1 MKQLDEKRW
10 FNQFGQESKSEAPI
24 HVAAGRRLLAS
35 LGGRAMRGFRGSA
48 SAALQG
54 SESGRRPPSSELV
67 PLID

>member
-1 MKQLDEKRW
+1 MSRRV
-10 FNQFGQESKSEAPI
+10 GAPSF
-24 HVAAGRRLLAS
+24 LAS
-35 LGGRAMRGFRGSA
+35 WGGRAMRGFRGSA

>member
-1 MKQLDEKRW
+1 MWRRV
-10 FNQFGQESKSEAPI
+10 GASEFPR
-24 HVAAGRRLLAS
+24 VA
-35 LGGRAMRGFRGSA
+35 GGRAMRGFRGTA